1 MRGFTLWLLS
11 AALVI
16 AAGIVVPYGILSGG
30 APSLAVPIFWCL
42 FGGAVIALIATGVA
56 RWRV

>member
-1 MRGFTLWLLS
+1 MRGFILWLLM

-16 AAGIVVPYGILSGG
+16 AAAIVVPYGILTGG
-30 APSLAVPIFWCL
+30 APSLDVLIFWCL
-42 FGGAVIALIATGVA
+42 FGGAVIALIAAGVA